1 MKKNQYILY
10 ALFAAGM
17 IGTLNSCSDTWD
29 DHYNA
34 TEEVVKNAT
43 ISVINQ
49 SITNYLAN
57 ESSINSIYQL
67 FQETGM
73 IDKLNQN
80 EKMYT
85 ILAVEGDMKTNK
97 ATSNEDLYTAQT
109 YISDMSISPSHIKDG
124 DRILMW
130 SGKYLNITKE
140 TDENYQNV
148 IKFNNATVTKIIKL
162 DNGYLYIVDQMIE
175 APRSLYEIIENLG
188 EDYSI
193 FKEMVTSRYQLTFD
207 KVNSSIIGVDG
218 TGNTVYDSIFTVKAP
233 YFENNDLDIMSENIK
248 ATLLIPSNDV
258 VNEAL
263 NTAYQ
268 NLKEWGLQRNDT
280 ILKNW
285 IFQCAFFNKKYT
297 KEDFENNVDLKSIFS
312 SQWRTTVQEVD
323 LDHPIAMSNGIG
335 YYITKMK
342 IPTNVL
348 IYRLKDYLKWWEFMT
363 DGEKNEYYK
372 TTNLIF
378 KELKTEVTAWTG
390 WPAKIDQFPNIENRV
405 IYFDYEDPN
414 NKTYTLD
421 FTPVMCETAGTEHTI
436 TPYKLPA
443 GKWDVHVG
451 FKEKL
456 KGNITVYINGTK
468 IKTITQNELSG
479 STFHYDRNGGGY
491 PEGYD
496 TKKATHKKKTAYD
509 RDGVKIGEYTST
521 GEAKPFVIRFEGNGC
536 DKVVFHHW
544 CLKPTADC
552 Y

>member
-10 ALFAAGM
+10 ALFTVGM
-17 IGTLNSCSDTWD
+17 AGTLGSCSDTWD
-29 DHYNA
+29 DHYQTA
-34 TEEVVKNAT
+34 KEVVENASIT
-43 ISVINQ
+43 VVNQ
-49 SITNYLAN
+49 SITNYLEN
-57 ESSINSIYQL
+57 ETSINSMYQL

-73 IDKLNQN
+73 MDKLKQK
-80 EKMYT
+80 EQMYT
-85 ILAVEGDMKTNK
+85 ILAVEGGLK
-97 ATSNEDLYTAQT
+97 SNRDASADNLYTAQT
-109 YISDMSISPSHIKDG
+109 YISDMFVSPSYIKNN

-130 SGKYLNITKE
+130 SNKYLTIYKE
-140 TDENYQNV
+140 TDEENRDV

-162 DNGYLYIVDQMIE
+162 DNGYLYMLDQEIV
-175 APRSLYEIIENLG
+175 APRNLYETIENLG
-188 EDYSI
+188 ENYSI

-207 KVNSSIIGVDG
+207 KVNSEIIGVDG
-218 TGNTVYDSIFTVKAP
+218 TGNTVYDSIFIVKAP
-233 YFENNDLDIMSENIK
+233 YFENKGLDIMSENIE
-248 ATLLIPSNDV
+248 ATLLVPSNDV
-258 VNEAL
+258 INQAL
-263 NTAYQ
+263 NTARQ
-268 NLKEWGLQRNDT
+268 NLKDWGLQRNDT
-280 ILKNW
+280 ILQNW
-285 IFQCAFFNKKYT
+285 VFQCAFFNKKYT
-297 KEDFENNVDLKSIFS
+297 KEDFENNEDLKSIFS
-312 SQWRTTVQEVD
+312 SQWRTTVQQVD
-323 LDHPIAMSNGIG
+323 LDHPISMSNGIG
-335 YYITKMK
+335 YYVTKMK

-378 KELKTEVTAWTG
+378 KELKTEVSAWTG
-390 WPAKIDQFPNIENRV
+390 WPAKIDQFPKIENRV
-405 IYFDYEDPN
+405 IYFNYEDSN

-421 FTPVMCETAGTEHTI
+421 YTPVMCETVGTEHTI

-451 FKEKL
+451 FREKL

-496 TKKATHKKKTAYD
+496 TKKATDKKKTAYD
-509 RDGVKIGEYTST
+509 RDGVKIGEYTAT

-544 CLKPTADC
+544 CLKPTTDC